1 MAQFLH
7 WFLAKKNWFQKP
19 GPSLS
24 ILFMLPCY
32 SCYDDRLLPNV
43 VYKTQK
49 KAFFVCSKSYI
60 NCVPKVVEGFQ
71 KEGLKN
77 R

>member
-1 MAQFLH
+1 MGESSKMAQFLH

-49 KAFFVCSKSYI
+49 RPFLYVAKAI
-60 NCVPKVVEGFQ
+60 
-71 KEGLKN
+71 
-77 R
+77 